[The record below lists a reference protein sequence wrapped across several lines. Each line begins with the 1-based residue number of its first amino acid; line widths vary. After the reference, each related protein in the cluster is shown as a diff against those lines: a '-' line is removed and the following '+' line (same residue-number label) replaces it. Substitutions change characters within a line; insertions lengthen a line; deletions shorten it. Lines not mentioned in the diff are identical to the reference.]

1 MAIRKFIKIALIVFF
16 VIMGTANLFA
26 QESRLR
32 PRESEAALEAFSKA
46 ELLTED
52 DFEYDLTRDGNGI
65 RLTKYLGNS
74 TCIRIPDEIEEMPV
88 TEITDTFFETDNY
101 YYQEDNKKSKLEVI
115 VFPDSV
121 EKICSLHGAK
131 KLKYVKLPENLKK
144 ISCGGFNMCY
154 SLEEIYIPDSVK
166 LIESNA
172 FACSGLKEIDFPDG
186 ASLESSIC
194 SGCNQLQKVHL
205 PDNLDAIPY
214 WMFSDCESLVSIEIP
229 ETVTSIGYS
238 AFNNC
243 KSLFSI
249 VLPQN
254 LRSIESYAFNGCE
267 SISEIII
274 PDGVEELGYSFIGG
288 TSVKNLYVPDSVI
301 KFGYEDGWEPG
312 DCRYNERGNENGH
325 IIIGKS
331 EYESLRIP
339 DWITE
344 IKDIPAGT
352 KIINFPMSL
361 KKCYLSNSSSL
372 EYLEDIIIP
381 DSLRSVKFS
390 DGWYDCSADFSGAK
404 LPIKTQKRL
413 RELGYTGSFGGTRPA
428 KKTGQ

>member
-1 MAIRKFIKIALIVFF
+1 MKLKMDGRKIKCIIPALFLIC
-16 VIMGTANLFA
+16 IGAANLFA
-26 QESRLR
+26 QESRVR

-46 ELLTED
+46 ELLTEE

-88 TEITDTFFETDNY
+88 TELAGNLLESNNY
-101 YYQEDNKKSKLEVI
+101 NELEVI

-121 EKICSLHGAK
+121 ETICALNNAK
-131 KLKYVKLPENLKK
+131 KLKFVRLPGNLKM
-144 ISCGGFNMCY
+144 IPSYEFAGCY
-154 SLEEIYIPDSVK
+154 SLEKIYIPDSVK
-166 LIESNA
+166 VIESNA
-172 FACSGLKEIDFPDG
+172 FSNSGLKEIDFPDDAG
-186 ASLESSIC
+186 LKSSVC

-205 PDNLDAIPY
+205 PSNLDTIPY

-238 AFNNC
+238 SFRNC
-243 KSLFSI
+243 TSLTSI
-249 VLPQN
+249 TLPQN
-254 LRSIESYAFNGCE
+254 LKTIESYAFNGCE

-344 IKDIPAGT
+344 IKNIPAGT

-390 DGWYDCSADFSGAK
+390 DGWYDSAADFSSAK

-413 RELGYTGSFGGTRPA
+413 RELGYTENFGGTRPA